1 MLNVAFRKTCVVALW
16 LVASAS
22 AWTAEIVAARGIA
35 GDWKHYDRSVGF
47 DIDAEDNFCDFCYSD
62 QFATGFR
69 FEKGGGGIFDKCFC
83 FWYKSGRGMKHVA
96 FESIGTFRAHVNDP
110 TVRFRDP
117 EGRNALLKV
126 GEPGGDG
133 FIRNPCCDF
142 KVVNDS
148 KSVFEPYVQTKN
160 RR

>member
-1 MLNVAFRKTCVVALW
+1 MRGVVIHAGGNSLRDVYP
-16 LVASAS
+16 LF
-22 AWTAEIVAARGIA
+22 T